1 MVAVC
6 LDISTLTLQIF
17 FTSGGKMFCIFWGG
31 FDTSLIQRVDAGK
44 RCPPMTGIEEIE
56 ANYTMCFIK
65 LVYGVYIK
73 ILSLQTCSTLTACDS
88 LVVFYLAKFHF
99 ITPNIC
105 QYWSVPEKPVV
116 GLWILLIPKKN
127 VQMICWGWV
136 LSCNTFCLWMFHFA
150 AIPII
155 AMVFWAP

>member
-1 MVAVC
+1 
-6 LDISTLTLQIF
+6 
-17 FTSGGKMFCIFWGG
+17 MFCIFWGG

-116 GLWILLIPKKN
+116 GLWILLIPKKKRSNDLLGLSSFMQYVLPLN
-127 VQMICWGWV
+127 VSLRRYPNHSHGFLGTIKKYY
-136 LSCNTFCLWMFHFA
+136 
-150 AIPII
+150 
-155 AMVFWAP
+155 

>member
-1 MVAVC
+1 
-6 LDISTLTLQIF
+6 
-17 FTSGGKMFCIFWGG
+17 MFCIFLVV

-116 GLWILLIPKKN
+116 GLWILLIPKKKRSNDLLGLSSFMQYVLPLN
-127 VQMICWGWV
+127 VSLRRYPNHSHGFLGTIKKYY
-136 LSCNTFCLWMFHFA
+136 
-150 AIPII
+150 
-155 AMVFWAP
+155 

>member
-105 QYWSVPEKPVV
+105 QY
-116 GLWILLIPKKN
+116 
-127 VQMICWGWV
+127 
-136 LSCNTFCLWMFHFA
+136 
-150 AIPII
+150 
-155 AMVFWAP
+155 